1 MCSIKLTRVNYIQNL
16 YHWLRTPAST
26 KWKNTTRYSNL
37 FVQPWIKQLSHIT
50 CVFSKTTTNHN
61 KISPHINQLRVQSHT
76 ITHTKIH
83 QYALVHKIV
92 RYKPS
97 KFTSLKKLKYVFHKH
112 TQTFVTTLIKTLHN
126 FWNNEKL
133 VTQFYQNNRIGTLWE
148 TWWNRLQ
155 ATVIS

>member
-83 QYALVHKIV
+83 QYALVHKNLPIE
-92 RYKPS
+92 PAILIS
-97 KFTSLKKLKYVFHKH
+97 ILFIHKYIISTHTHFFHILHKNSSHFWKH
-112 TQTFVTTLIKTLHN
+112 DNATLL
-126 FWNNEKL
+126 
-133 VTQFYQNNRIGTLWE
+133 YY
-148 TWWNRLQ
+148 
-155 ATVIS
+155 